1 MKTYVFI
8 KIFLQ
13 KYVSNAF
20 IDKNILN
27 GRKLNQAIPVCDF
40 YKFHAINYRGNL
52 DFKNLPSSND
62 LRLVC
67 SL

>member
-40 YKFHAINYRGNL
+40 YKFRAINYRGIIWILKTCLLQTN
-52 DFKNLPSSND
+52 
-62 LRLVC
+62 
-67 SL
+67 